1 MLCTVD
7 IEHILK
13 KNMMQTFS
21 SSIKKCLHYV
31 YFTFTMLQCLI
42 FIIHFFCFFSV
53 LLETSIKYYLY
64 QYQSL
69 FCLNFILTC
78 LTFSVLDHSSQFLCV
93 IKENN
98 LISFFYICISFIDD
112 IIYSH
117 MQVLDCFVK
126 NQLVVYRYLCLPV

>member
-1 MLCTVD
+1 
-7 IEHILK
+7 
-13 KNMMQTFS
+13 MMQTFS

-42 FIIHFFCFFSV
+42 FIIHFFLLFFCPFGD
-53 LLETSIKYYLY
+53 L
-64 QYQSL
+64 YQSL

-98 LISFFYICISFIDD
+98 LISFFYICISFLMILY
-112 IIYSH
+112 ILSCKFLIALS
-117 MQVLDCFVK
+117 K
-126 NQLVVYRYLCLPV
+126 INQLYIGICVFLSNVLHVFVSFMPKTFCLG